1 MFAILTL
8 FFYLLAS
15 QSLIRWATTVSTTKF
30 DSNAWSPW
38 GLLTLSSWFNH
49 ACITCCPNSSLLQ
62 ESFSLSRVLA
72 IRPNLRLSFQNL
84 PRMRLV
90 ISKAVLGSVCIH
102 MCVCVYVHVLYI
114 CYHMHAW
121 CVCPHVSVTL
131 VWWEVVITHH
141 LLETQMDTGT
151 TTTTAPAK

>member
-1 MFAILTL
+1 MTLYCAGIVCVILLTQNYI
-8 FFYLLAS
+8 YLLAS
-15 QSLIRWATTVSTTKF
+15 PWFTGQQLFPLLPLI
-30 DSNAWSPW
+30 
-38 GLLTLSSWFNH
+38 LMLYTLILFSFSH
-49 ACITCCPNSSLLQ
+49 ACITCFPNSSLLQ

-72 IRPNLRLSFQNL
+72 IRPSVIPSFQNL
-84 PRMRLV
+84 PRMRLFSCLV
-90 ISKAVLGSVCIH
+90 SKATVC
-102 MCVCVYVHVLYI
+102 MCVCTCIVYV
-114 CYHMHAW
+114 